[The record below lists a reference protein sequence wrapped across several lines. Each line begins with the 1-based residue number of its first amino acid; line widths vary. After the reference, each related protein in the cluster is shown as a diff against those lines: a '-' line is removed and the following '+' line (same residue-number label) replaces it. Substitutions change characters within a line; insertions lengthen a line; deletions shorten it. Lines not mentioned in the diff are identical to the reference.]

1 MTAGASQAPDITAKA
16 AMVVNITTNETV
28 YEKDADVQIAPAS
41 TVKLMTALTVY
52 KLCDDFSEKIAIP
65 QIAADTSGRSVG
77 FKAGEK
83 ISIEELLIALLTASA
98 NDAALTLAYH
108 FGGGSTSAF
117 VEQMNSYAAELG
129 LTSTYFKNAT
139 GFDAE
144 GQYTTARD
152 MARIAMK
159 AIQLENFVA
168 YSDYVDY
175 TIEASDTNKER
186 TFNSSNYFV
195 SQKLEVKYR
204 YSKASGLNSG
214 STSKGG
220 QCLVTTAESGDYEYL
235 CIVMGSTKTADS
247 INSYVDAKALL
258 DWAFKSFEFTKVLS
272 KTETITQLAVTLSSD
287 ADSVVLVPAEDLR
300 VLAPTEMDE
309 SLIKKEVST
318 PESIEAPVVKGQ
330 VLGSVTVSYN
340 DKIYGTVDL
349 VAITGIEKSGF
360 MEYSRNVLDAFG
372 SIWMKI
378 FVFITIAL
386 ILFYILVIILKNW
399 RPKGAQRKREKTK
412 VSTYDGTKNRRLK

>member
-1 MTAGASQAPDITAKA
+1 MS
-16 AMVVNITTNETV
+16 
-28 YEKDADVQIAPAS
+28 
-41 TVKLMTALTVY
+41 
-52 KLCDDFSEKIAIP
+52 
-65 QIAADTSGRSVG
+65 
-77 FKAGEK
+77 
-83 ISIEELLIALLTASA
+83 
-98 NDAALTLAYH
+98 
-108 FGGGSTSAF
+108 
-117 VEQMNSYAAELG
+117 
-129 LTSTYFKNAT
+129 
-139 GFDAE
+139 
-144 GQYTTARD
+144 
-152 MARIAMK
+152 
-159 AIQLENFVA
+159 
-168 YSDYVDY
+168 
-175 TIEASDTNKER
+175 
-186 TFNSSNYFV
+186 
-195 SQKLEVKYR
+195 
-204 YSKASGLNSG
+204 
-214 STSKGG
+214 
-220 QCLVTTAESGDYEYL
+220 
-235 CIVMGSTKTADS
+235 
-247 INSYVDAKALL
+247 AKALL